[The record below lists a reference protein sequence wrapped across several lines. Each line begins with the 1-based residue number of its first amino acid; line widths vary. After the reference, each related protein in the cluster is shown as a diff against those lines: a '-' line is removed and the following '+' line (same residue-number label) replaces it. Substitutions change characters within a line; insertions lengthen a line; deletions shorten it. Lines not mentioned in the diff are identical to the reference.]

1 MIIKKDFSY
10 EMLTY
15 IEARKRLYKQEYI
28 RLIRKLP
35 EYQKILNMVLNGLN
49 ICIHDIDVPSP
60 EKKGYYGSLCRP
72 DGIFVCNKRDLDLLI
87 NDSSEAFGHGLC
99 IAMALIE
106 DVERI
111 IGKSIY

>member
-1 MIIKKDFSY
+1 
-10 EMLTY
+10 MLTY

-49 ICIHDIDVPSP
+49 ICIHEIDVPSP